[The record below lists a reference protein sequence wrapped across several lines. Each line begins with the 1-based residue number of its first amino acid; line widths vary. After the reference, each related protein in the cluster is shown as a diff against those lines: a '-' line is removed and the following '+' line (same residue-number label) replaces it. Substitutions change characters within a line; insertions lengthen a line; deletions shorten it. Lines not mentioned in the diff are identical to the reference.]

1 MTCQAKFIIPLCE
14 RAMPELKAIIFDMDD
29 TLLDWRYRTANWGDH
44 ERQHLERIFAYVEE
58 NCGKLRGNPTDLA
71 ELIRNYSRQA
81 WQDAE
86 NSLHAPSYAE
96 IVLNALEAMGV
107 ARAKVNIR
115 GCLEAYGWAIPDGV
129 GLFPDVPEA
138 LALLKATGVE
148 MAIITN
154 ASVPMWMRDIE
165 LKACGIL
172 DFFGPC
178 RITAADAGY
187 IKPHPII
194 FEKAL
199 AALNIK
205 PIQAVY
211 IGDNITADILGAQ
224 RVGMRAILRDIGQ
237 PLSNSRSM
245 VKPDGIVKSLL
256 EILPLLDK
264 WYAGWRA

>member
-1 MTCQAKFIIPLCE
+1 MAGQAKFITPLCE
-14 RAMPELKAIIFDMDD
+14 RAMPELKAVIFDMDD
-29 TLLDWRYRTANWGDH
+29 TLLDWRYRTSNWGDH

-58 NCGKLRGNPTDLA
+58 NSGKLRGSPTDLA
-71 ELIRNYSRQA
+71 DLIRNYSRQ
-81 WQDAE
+81 
-86 NSLHAPSYAE
+86 
-96 IVLNALEAMGV
+96 

-115 GCLEAYGWAIPDGV
+115 GCLEAFGWSIPDGV
-129 GLFPDVPEA
+129 SLFPDVPEA
-138 LALLKATGVE
+138 LATLKATGVE

-237 PLSNSRSM
+237 PLGNSRSM
-245 VKPDGIVKSLL
+245 VRPDGTVKSLL